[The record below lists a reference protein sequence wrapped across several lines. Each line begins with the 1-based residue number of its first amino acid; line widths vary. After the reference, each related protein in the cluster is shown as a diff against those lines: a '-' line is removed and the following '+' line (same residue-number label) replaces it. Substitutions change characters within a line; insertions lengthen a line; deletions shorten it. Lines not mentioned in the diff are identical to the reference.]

1 MTILFPLQ
9 RMRKQTPATE
19 AQAEFTS
26 AVRTGVSGQHLDKAD
41 S

>member
-1 MTILFPLQ
+1 MIILLPLQ
-9 RMRKQTPATE
+9 RVREQTPATK

-26 AVRTGVSGQHLDKAD
+26 AARAGVCGKHLDKAD